1 MCSHHQT
8 CAGKYLFQQTQ
19 QGLEFVQRSARNQND
34 GARMLAQRLPEQDNQ
49 PKIFDGP
56 ERARNISNLCR
67 CHVVMS
73 TAVAIHCTRDASRD
87 IKPRRPSRFS
97 VRLERRF
104 SVPACNLTERRSPRR
119 SREARSRIFAESMA
133 STGEHWTLRAVA
145 TSATLRQA
153 GASELPLP
161 LPAIPTARREA
172 EAGSHQKA

>member
-1 MCSHHQT
+1 MCSHRGT
-8 CAGKYLFQQTQ
+8 SAGKYLFTHTRRGLRIVHPRARTQ
-19 QGLEFVQRSARNQND
+19 IDGLRK
-34 GARMLAQRLPEQDNQ
+34 LAQELPEQDNQ

-73 TAVAIHCTRDASRD
+73 TAVAIHCTRDASRG

-119 SREARSRIFAESMA
+119 SREARSRAEPRAAASLRRAWRAPA
-133 STGEHWTLRAVA
+133 STG
-145 TSATLRQA
+145 
-153 GASELPLP
+153 P
-161 LPAIPTARREA
+161 
-172 EAGSHQKA
+172 